1 MAGSK
6 PNKTDL
12 SRETC
17 HFLHLNV
24 ANKSMLTTMWER
36 EKDKEKREKGEGDGR
51 EEREEGSTINKLF
64 T

>member
-12 SRETC
+12 SRETR

-24 ANKSMLTTMWER
+24 ANKSTLTTMWER
-36 EKDKEKREKGEGDGR
+36 EKEKREKGEGERR
-51 EEREEGSTINKLF
+51 EERERGSTINKLF